1 MEHTVVTQVDL
12 IFWCV
17 WKRGIS
23 QSGQSGEWNM
33 GKHIGNHESVRK
45 HQSWASLSPDK
56 PGRVFFSRSRY
67 WGNTGRGFGGFGPDD
82 FIAGLNDD
90 SSSSKDFWLVNGYN
104 PTRWCCIYSISCIHP
119 QYFFLDPCEMADGL
133 SDFYRGK
140 FPSNKQRIL
149 LLHVNV
155 NLWFFKYS
163 MIRYMMYVYVAT
175 QKKKEEYC
183 QNVN

>member
-119 QYFFLDPCEMADGL
+119 QYFFLGPLRNGRWVERFLPRKIPQQQTANFIASCQCQPLILQVLHDPLYDVCL
-133 SDFYRGK
+133 RSH
-140 FPSNKQRIL
+140 P
-149 LLHVNV
+149 
-155 NLWFFKYS
+155 
-163 MIRYMMYVYVAT
+163 
-175 QKKKEEYC
+175 KKERRVLPEC
-183 QNVN
+183 

>member
-1 MEHTVVTQVDL
+1 VCLKTRNLPKWPKWWMKYGKTYWKIMNQWGSINLGLAYLQTNPAVYSLVDQGIEVTRAVVSEVSDLMTSLLVWMMILQAAKIFGWWMVTIQLDGVAYTV
-12 IFWCV
+12 F
-17 WKRGIS
+17 
-23 QSGQSGEWNM
+23 
-33 GKHIGNHESVRK
+33 
-45 HQSWASLSPDK
+45 
-56 PGRVFFSRSRY
+56 
-67 WGNTGRGFGGFGPDD
+67 
-82 FIAGLNDD
+82 
-90 SSSSKDFWLVNGYN
+90 LVY
-104 PTRWCCIYSISCIHP
+104 THSI
-119 QYFFLDPCEMADGL
+119 FFLDPCEMADGL